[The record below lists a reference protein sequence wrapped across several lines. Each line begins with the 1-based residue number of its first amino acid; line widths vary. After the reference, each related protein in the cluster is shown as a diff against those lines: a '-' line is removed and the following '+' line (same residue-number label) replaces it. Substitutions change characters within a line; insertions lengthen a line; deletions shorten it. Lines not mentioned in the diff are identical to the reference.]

1 MNSKILIIG
10 GAGYIGSHTVRYL
23 QEKGLKCI
31 IFDNFSNGHKEF
43 VNCEYLEGDILN
55 IQHIR
60 YAFSKYSI
68 SAVIH
73 FAAFIEA
80 GESVGEPEKYFVN
93 NVSGTLN
100 VLQVMREFGVTSL
113 VFSSTAAVYGEC
125 EDEVLTEQSSL
136 GPINAYGKSKLMV
149 ENILEEYCRAYKFN
163 CTILRYFNASGAGY
177 DVGELHSPETHLI
190 PLVLFTALGIREK
203 IYIFGNSYNTND
215 GTCIRDY
222 VHVLDL
228 AQAHYLA
235 LQAIRDKTHQR
246 LHIYNVGSGRG
257 YSVKE
262 IIDKCREITQV
273 NFNIEVAQKRKGD
286 PAKLV
291 ASSQKISQELGFEI
305 TYSIDDIIQS
315 AWRWHKL
322 NHLKNKEQ

>member
-1 MNSKILIIG
+1 MSSNILIIG

-23 QEKGLKCI
+23 QDKGFECI
-31 IFDNFSNGHKEF
+31 IFDNFSNGHKEL
-43 VNCEYLEGDILN
+43 VNCTYVEGDILN
-55 IQHIR
+55 IQHLR
-60 YAFSKYSI
+60 YTFSKYSI

-73 FAAFIEA
+73 FAGFIEA
-80 GESVGEPEKYFVN
+80 GESVFEPEKYFVN

-100 VLQVMREFGVTSL
+100 ILQVMKEFGVKNM

-125 EDEVLTEQSSL
+125 EDEVLTEQSTL

-149 ENILEEYCRAYKFN
+149 EEILKEYCRAYEFN
-163 CTILRYFNASGAGY
+163 CTVLRYFNASGAGY

-190 PLVLFTALGIREK
+190 PLVLFTALRVREK
-203 IYIFGNSYNTND
+203 IYIFGDDYNTTD

-228 AQAHYLA
+228 AQAHHLA
-235 LQAIRDKTHQR
+235 LQAIQEKKHQG
-246 LHIYNVGSGRG
+246 LHTYNVGSGRG

-262 IIDKCREITQV
+262 IIDKCKEITQID
-273 NFNIEVAQKRKGD
+273 FNVEVAQKRKGD

-315 AWRWHKL
+315 AWKWHKL

>member
-1 MNSKILIIG
+1 MSSKILIIG
-10 GAGYIGSHTVRYL
+10 GAGYIGSHTLRYL
-23 QEKGLKCI
+23 QEKGYKCI
-31 IFDNFSNGHKEF
+31 VFDNFSNGHKKF
-43 VNCEYLEGDILN
+43 INCKYEEGDILN
-55 IQHIR
+55 IQQLR
-60 YAFSKYSI
+60 YTFSKYSI

-80 GESVGEPEKYFVN
+80 GESVFEPEKYYIN

-100 VLQVMREFGVTSL
+100 VLKVMREFGVKNI

-125 EDEVLTEQSSL
+125 EDEVLTEQSTL

-149 ENILEEYCRAYKFN
+149 ENILEEYCRVYEFN

-190 PLVLFTALGIREK
+190 PLVLFTALRIREK
-203 IYIFGNSYNTND
+203 IYIFGDSYNTDD

-228 AQAHYLA
+228 AQAHHLA
-235 LQAIRDKTHQR
+235 LQAIQNKTHQG

-262 IIDKCREITQV
+262 IINKCKEITNIDFNVEITQ
-273 NFNIEVAQKRKGD
+273 KREGD

-291 ASSQKISQELGFEI
+291 ASSQKISHELRFEI
-305 TYSIDDIIQS
+305 KYSIDEIIKS
-315 AWRWHKL
+315 AWKWHKQNNL
-322 NHLKNKEQ
+322 ENKNN